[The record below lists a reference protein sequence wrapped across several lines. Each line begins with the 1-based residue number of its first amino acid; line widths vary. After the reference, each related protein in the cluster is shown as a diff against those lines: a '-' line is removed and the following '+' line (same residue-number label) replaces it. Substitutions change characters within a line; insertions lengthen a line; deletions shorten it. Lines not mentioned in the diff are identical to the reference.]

1 MKAIVDKAL
10 EQTQTANDYKSPQ
23 IISYSE
29 KRTKNPQCCK
39 TVDVIKTTMNK
50 MMQILICQKLRM
62 KQFSY
67 NLYRDC
73 SYIKLLLRINQ

>member
-29 KRTKNPQCCK
+29 KRTKNSQCCK
-39 TVDVIKTTMNK
+39 TIDVIKSTMNK
-50 MMQILICQKLRM
+50 T
-62 KQFSY
+62 
-67 NLYRDC
+67 
-73 SYIKLLLRINQ
+73 LRINQ